1 MRRQMALAGL
11 VAPWIGFCYS
21 EDTWKWGGGSHS
33 EASPVPVGWE
43 STVSGAALLRSVLHA
58 EEVEVVTLPL
68 GDNYVVPLPL
78 CGPGPLNRRV
88 ERHW

>member
-1 MRRQMALAGL
+1 MG
-11 VAPWIGFCYS
+11 
-21 EDTWKWGGGSHS
+21 GGGSHS